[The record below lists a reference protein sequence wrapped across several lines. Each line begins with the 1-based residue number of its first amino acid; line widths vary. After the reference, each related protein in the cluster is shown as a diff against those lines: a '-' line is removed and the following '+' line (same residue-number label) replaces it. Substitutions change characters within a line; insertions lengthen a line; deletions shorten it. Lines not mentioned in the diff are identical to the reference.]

1 MNNNIEQAGGA
12 GGNSGSGSPADPA
25 RPSVDPTD
33 LPGGADAPGREG
45 EIPLNPEH
53 ELPLPDD
60 DPLAPEDPPSAAI

>member
-12 GGNSGSGSPADPA
+12 GGNPGSDPT

-33 LPGGADAPGREG
+33 LPGGADAPGHEG
-45 EIPLNPEH
+45 EIPLNPEQDF
-53 ELPLPDD
+53 PLSDD